1 MNIVASKCQTWSTCI
16 LFGRHMV
23 HKAALWGIWKPMAQM
38 SLVSM
43 SKFLKTNINTIS
55 LDKFPVSLIHID
67 SYCEL
72 ITAAQLNREGL
83 EPAVR

>member
-1 MNIVASKCQTWSTCI
+1 
-16 LFGRHMV
+16 
-23 HKAALWGIWKPMAQM
+23 MAQM